1 MQTTKQN
8 FFKQTRKTAV
18 SSIYEDATSVT
29 SKSWF
34 GEASKV
40 LNVKGG
46 PGWPDEFGK
55 AIGKW
60 LKRNKQEQISTLSLF
75 TGAGGLDIGFHD
87 SGFHSQE
94 MVEIEKK
101 FVDTLVKNT
110 NKGKYFFGANAKCI
124 DIRKYDPS
132 KKIDVDFIIGGP
144 PCQTFSSASR
154 RASGVMGTD
163 DPRGML
169 FTEYVRLLKKLMPR
183 GFLFENVYG
192 ITGAQGGKAWE
203 DIKQAFQDA
212 GYKIF
217 YRVLDAAD
225 YGVPQHRERLFIVG
239 LKSGEFKF
247 PYPTH
252 GPDSENRRP
261 HYTAGEAVKGAIS
274 NEPHKRVNGRYGHL
288 LDDIPPGLNYSFYT
302 KKLGHPNPVFAWRSK
317 FSDFLYKA
325 DPGSP
330 VRAIK
335 AQGGQYTG
343 PFNWENRYFTVAEL
357 KRLQTFPDAFDL
369 VGGRQV
375 VIHQIGNSVP
385 PQIGRIMGLAILD
398 QVFGVK
404 LPFKIKYLSDD
415 QTLSFRNRKRQK
427 TDVYAK
433 NAREVHKTLQPIK
446 KIAPKNSITRLTR
459 YLGPNFEWRDKPSR
473 GYRSAEILKKITSD
487 SLTLTV
493 GKRGERSFA
502 ITIQPANSSDWD
514 LPFKQISLVSEGC
527 EKGHLTFLWK
537 ALEEEVKSQFG
548 FADLVQLSGYY
559 QYSPRIKALF
569 YHNST
574 KDEKDFWSLLQTILE
589 SSGAVEIDLKKR
601 TLFEF
606 KNASETE
613 TILRELKS
621 LGYEIRNRN
630 TNPQI
635 RDGVYLIPYI
645 FPTLTRDS
653 VQLRKHL

>member
-1 MQTTKQN
+1 MQTETKL
-8 FFKQTRKTAV
+8 
-18 SSIYEDATSVT
+18 SSVPKSSVPVAP
-29 SKSWF
+29 KSWF
-34 GEASKV
+34 DEALKTLQV
-40 LNVKGG
+40 NEI
-46 PGWPDEFGK
+46 PGWPDQFGT
-55 AIGKW
+55 AISKW
-60 LKRNKQEQISTLSLF
+60 FIKNNHEQISTLSLF

-87 SGFHSQE
+87 SGFHAQE

-101 FVDTLVKNT
+101 FVDTLVENT
-110 NKGKYFFGANAKCI
+110 SPQKYFSGSHAKCI
-124 DIRKYDPS
+124 DIREYNPS
-132 KKIDVDFIIGGP
+132 DKIKVDFIIGGP
-144 PCQTFSSASR
+144 PCQTFSSAGR

-169 FTEYVRLLKKLMPR
+169 FAEYVRLLKKLQPK

-203 DIKQAFQDA
+203 DIKQAFQNA

-252 GPDSENRRP
+252 GPDSEDQRP
-261 HYTAGEAVKGAIS
+261 HYTAGEAVTGVVS
-274 NEPHKRVNGRYGHL
+274 DEPRKKINGRYGHL
-288 LDDIPPGLNYSFYT
+288 LDDIPAGLNYSFYT

-325 DPGSP
+325 DPKSP

-343 PFNWENRYFTVAEL
+343 PFSWENRYFTVAEL

-375 VIHQIGNSVP
+375 AIHQIGNSVP

-404 LPFKIKYLSDD
+404 LPFEIKYLSDD
-415 QTLSFRNRKRQK
+415 QALSFRNRKRQK
-427 TDVYAK
+427 TDIYAK
-433 NAREVHKTLQPIK
+433 NAKEGHKALLLSKKIVHKNGT
-446 KIAPKNSITRLTR
+446 ARLTR
-459 YLGPNFEWRDKPSR
+459 YLGPNFEWRDKPSQ
-473 GYRSAEILKKITSD
+473 GYRSAEILKKIASD
-487 SLTLTV
+487 SMTLTV
-493 GKRGERSFA
+493 GGRKRRRFA
-502 ITIQPANSSDWD
+502 ITIRPADSSDWD
-514 LPFKQISLVSEGC
+514 LPYKQISLVSEGC
-527 EKGHLTFLWK
+527 EKVHLTFLWK

-559 QYSPRIKALF
+559 QYSPRIKAIF
-569 YHNST
+569 YHNSA
-574 KDEKDFWSLLQTILE
+574 KSEEDFWSLLQTILE
-589 SSGAVEIDLKKR
+589 SNGAFEIDLKR
-601 TLFEF
+601 PTLFEF
-606 KNASETE
+606 KNVTGTE
-613 TILRELKS
+613 TVLRELKS

-635 RDGVYLIPYI
+635 REGVYLIPYI

>member
-1 MQTTKQN
+1 MNKNQTKQN
-8 FFKQTRKTAV
+8 
-18 SSIYEDATSVT
+18 
-29 SKSWF
+29 SWF
-34 GEASKV
+34 AEA
-40 LNVKGG
+40 LDAFGVKEKS
-46 PGWPDEFGK
+46 GWPDEFGK
-55 AIGKW
+55 AIDSW
-60 LKRNKQEQISTLSLF
+60 LKKHHRDKVQTLSLF

-87 SGFHSQE
+87 VGFHSQE
-94 MVEIEKK
+94 MVEIDQR
-101 FVDTLVKNT
+101 FVDTLDENS
-110 NKGKYFFGANAKCI
+110 NKKKRFEGSVPKCI
-124 DIRKYDPS
+124 DIREYKPS
-132 KKIDVDFIIGGP
+132 SNMKVDFIIGGP
-144 PCQTFSSASR
+144 PCQTFSSAGR

-169 FTEYVRLLKKLMPR
+169 FAEYVRLLKKLKPK

-203 DIKQAFQDA
+203 DIKKAFQDA

-239 LKSGEFKF
+239 LKNGEFKF

-252 GPDSENRRP
+252 GPDSEDGRP
-261 HYTAGEAVKGAIS
+261 HYSAGLAVKTAKS
-274 NEPHKRVNGRYGHL
+274 DEPFKRVNGRYGHL
-288 LDDIPPGLNYSFYT
+288 LDDIPAGLNYSFYT

-325 DPGSP
+325 DPAVP

-343 PFNWENRYFTVAEL
+343 PFSWENRYFTIAEL
-357 KRLQTFPDAFDL
+357 KRLQSFPDDFEL

-375 VIHQIGNSVP
+375 AIHQIGNSVP
-385 PQIGRIMGLAILD
+385 PQIGRILGLAILD

-415 QTLSFRNRKRQK
+415 QQLSFRNRKRLK
-427 TDVYAK
+427 TDVYAR
-433 NAREVHKTLQPIK
+433 NAKEAIKTIQPVK
-446 KIAPKNSITRLTR
+446 KIIPKKATLRVTR
-459 YLGPNFEWRDKPSR
+459 YLGPNFEWSVKPSQGFR
-473 GYRSAEILKKITSD
+473 GAEIVKKISD
-487 SLTLTV
+487 DTLALTV
-493 GKRGERSFA
+493 GGRKRRRFA
-502 ITIQPANSSDWD
+502 ITIRPADSADWD
-514 LPFKQISLVSEGC
+514 LPFKQITLVSEGC
-527 EKGHLTFLWK
+527 EKMHLTILWK
-537 ALEEEVKSQFG
+537 ALEEEVRSQFG

-559 QYSPRIKALF
+559 QYSPRIRAVF
-569 YHNST
+569 YHNSA
-574 KDEKDFWSLLQTILE
+574 KDESDFWSLLQRILE
-589 SSGAVEIDLKKR
+589 SNGALEIDLKR
-601 TLFEF
+601 PTLFEF
-606 KNASETE
+606 KNTGSTE
-613 TILRELKS
+613 TALRELKS